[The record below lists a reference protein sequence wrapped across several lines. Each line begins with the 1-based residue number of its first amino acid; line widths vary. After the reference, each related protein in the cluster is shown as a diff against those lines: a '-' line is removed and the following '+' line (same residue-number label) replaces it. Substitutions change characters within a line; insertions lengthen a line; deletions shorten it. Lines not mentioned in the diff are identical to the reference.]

1 MTLFFIPMHKPFSD
15 MLVSL
20 HSSLLMV
27 YWCAL
32 TSISIAMGL
41 RILDKV
47 VKGDER

>member
-32 TSISIAMGL
+32 TSISIAVGF
-41 RILDKV
+41 RILNKV
-47 VKGDER
+47 VKSDGR